1 MLSSIAPAAAAPL
14 FKTLSREECE
24 SVLLRNNVG
33 RIAFA
38 LHDRVSILPINYV
51 SRGSAQW
58 IPENGDVHVEAFD
71 GRYVLDLPLQIG
83 AWQVSRSLSLVGAL
97 GAGLL
102 AVGAFAGA
110 RTRVLREAGGD

>member
-38 LHDRVSILPINYV
+38 LHDRVSILPIHYV
-51 SRGSAQW
+51 FL
-58 IPENGDVHVEAFD
+58 NGWVY
-71 GRYVLDLPLQIG
+71 GRT
-83 AWQVSRSLSLVGAL
+83 AA
-97 GAGLL
+97 AGK
-102 AVGAFAGA
+102 
-110 RTRVLREAGGD
+110 LRP